1 MGMHELQ
8 VCMYVCI
15 MGTIWAYYGYYLST
29 CTVSMGI
36 MGTIWLYVQYN
47 EYGHTISRGI

>member
-1 MGMHELQ
+1 MGILWILFED
-8 VCMYVCI
+8 MYC
-15 MGTIWAYYGYYLST
+15 
-29 CTVSMGI
+29 MGI